1 MFKVKPLKT
10 RVCLKLPPIYNIL
23 SFTVVNNLNFYE
35 NNPLKYGQEILT
47 LRSLLRCLHEN
58 VMP

>member
-23 SFTVVNNLNFYE
+23 SLMVVHNLNFYE
-35 NNPLKYGQEILT
+35 NKRLKYAQEILT
-47 LRSLLRCLHEN
+47 LR
-58 VMP
+58 